1 MESTLIL
8 AAPPEYLQTAQRQSQ
23 NLAHMAYRIGP
34 DFRLFRA
41 NLPLSLRGGFM
52 VLDDGDGTLNGTG
65 TPDVL
70 ANQVIRECIHR
81 GFDGVILA
89 FRRTSPALHATAA
102 ILSGKLRRHGGQL
115 YLPESYAADSDWANV
130 LIPTAI
136 SGGSLT
142 ARLQEVC
149 GYYGKE
155 RICLDIERVAMD
167 FCLPS
172 EQGTGRRLSS
182 QELYALVREKD
193 PQSYF
198 SQDLCAYYFT
208 YQDGISSHFV
218 LYDDAGS
225 IRKKIFLARKMGI
238 HHTMVLYPEVED
250 ILSNII
256 ST

>member
-8 AAPPEYLQTAQRQSQ
+8 AAPPEHLQTAQRQGQ
-23 NLAHMAYRIGP
+23 PIAHMAYRIGP
-34 DFRLFRA
+34 DFHLFRA
-41 NLPLSLRGGFM
+41 NLPLSLRGGLM
-52 VLDDGDGTLNGTG
+52 VLDDGDVVLNGNG
-65 TPDVL
+65 TPDIL

-81 GFDGVILA
+81 GFDGVVLA

-115 YLPESYAADSDWANV
+115 YLPEPYAADSDWAKV

-136 SGGSLT
+136 SGGSLIP
-142 ARLQEVC
+142 RLQEVC

-155 RICLDIERVAMD
+155 RICLDIERVSMD

-172 EQGTGRRLSS
+172 EQGTGQRLSA
-182 QELYALVREKD
+182 QALHTLIREKD

-208 YQDGISSHFV
+208 YQDGVSSHFV

-238 HHTMVLYPEVED
+238 YHAMVFYPEVED
-250 ILSNII
+250 ILSNIMSI
-256 ST
+256 

>member
-1 MESTLIL
+1 
-8 AAPPEYLQTAQRQSQ
+8 
-23 NLAHMAYRIGP
+23 MAYQIGP

-41 NLPLSLRGGFM
+41 SLPLSLRGGLM
-52 VLDDGDGTLNGTG
+52 VLDDGDGGYNGQHS
-65 TPDVL
+65 PDAL
-70 ANQVIRECIHR
+70 AAEVIRECIHR
-81 GFDGVILA
+81 GFDGVVLA
-89 FRRTSPALHATAA
+89 FRRTSPALHAAAA
-102 ILSGKLRRHGGQL
+102 ILSGKLRRHGGEL
-115 YLPESYAADSDWANV
+115 YVPESYAADSDWAKI

-136 SGGSLT
+136 SGGSLA
-142 ARLQEVC
+142 ARLSEVC
-149 GYYGKE
+149 GYYGRE

-172 EQGTGRRLSS
+172 EQGTGRRLSA
-182 QELYALVREKD
+182 QELYALIREKD
-193 PQSYF
+193 PQAYF

-238 HHTMVLYPEVED
+238 YHAMVLYPEVED
-250 ILSNII
+250 ILHNIM